1 MASRIQGI
9 TVEIGGDTTKLSK
22 ALESVNKSIKGTQSG
37 LKDVNKLLKLDPSNT
52 ELVVQKQKML
62 KDAIEA
68 TKEKL
73 ATLKTAAQQANEQ
86 LANGEITQQQYD
98 ALQREIVETEQNL
111 RSLQDQAA
119 TTNATLAK
127 IDEAGEKFQNIGSS
141 VENVGKKFLPVT
153 AAVTGLGTAA
163 VKTAADFDSEMSKV
177 SAISGATGD
186 DFDQLRAK
194 AREMGAKTKFSASE
208 AASAMEYM
216 AMAGWKTSDILS
228 ALAQEESNSISKNI
242 SWSIQK
248 RFQEGIAF
256 GNPRSVY
263 GYTDGETNKDWVIVE
278 EQARVVRFIFDEFL
292 LGKSSYKISN
302 ELNEKGIPSSKGT
315 KWQSES
321 VDFIL
326 RNEKYVGDCEMQK
339 TVTVDFLSHKTIPNN
354 GEAPKF
360 YVTDHHV
367 PIINRAVW
375 MRAQEILAHRKKNRT
390 KKKDEKREKRVGKD
404 VFDNL
409 VCGKCGA
416 PFYRRTLQARATHF
430 EDDRCLDACRSEL
443 LAQGSSPDDYY
454 ERYYYTYPVWRCSS
468 LKDTSPTND
477 GPFMGKA
484 DPDVAWHPIYIGEGD
499 AKCPSHFVY
508 ETAVKQ
514 SFMEMLY
521 AIKRDHEENGENAW
535 IDSEF
540 RMVYQKVQEHVAER
554 DSSRKTELDE
564 QILQLEEKMAQMQGR
579 LKEAVER
586 GRQKASP
593 EIDTYERLVDDLRER
608 LNEKMDERQQ
618 LSQEEQLLS
627 EMKHNY
633 DFFIRCLE
641 ALPEINKAGMKLN
654 VNGLDTDG
662 SCLRDFGGKARSKI
676 LSDIRR
682 GKRKMGADRVEQAPD
697 FLEFEKGVYFA
708 FIKEGIVDGDVITYT
723 TNFGVKLTSTGNS
736 RTLMAFI
743 GFRRCNP
750 NKTVEVLMDGW
761 QVNGL
766 CIRYHR
772 EKRKEKTA
780 HTLMIRKRKAQ
791 ERALLEQ
798 EA

>member
-1 MASRIQGI
+1 
-9 TVEIGGDTTKLSK
+9 
-22 ALESVNKSIKGTQSG
+22 
-37 LKDVNKLLKLDPSNT
+37 
-52 ELVVQKQKML
+52 
-62 KDAIEA
+62 
-68 TKEKL
+68 
-73 ATLKTAAQQANEQ
+73 
-86 LANGEITQQQYD
+86 
-98 ALQREIVETEQNL
+98 
-111 RSLQDQAA
+111 
-119 TTNATLAK
+119 
-127 IDEAGEKFQNIGSS
+127 
-141 VENVGKKFLPVT
+141 
-153 AAVTGLGTAA
+153 
-163 VKTAADFDSEMSKV
+163 
-177 SAISGATGD
+177 
-186 DFDQLRAK
+186 
-194 AREMGAKTKFSASE
+194 
-208 AASAMEYM
+208 
-216 AMAGWKTSDILS
+216 
-228 ALAQEESNSISKNI
+228 
-242 SWSIQK
+242 
-248 RFQEGIAF
+248 
-256 GNPRSVY
+256 
-263 GYTDGETNKDWVIVE
+263 
-278 EQARVVRFIFDEFL
+278 
-292 LGKSSYKISN
+292 
-302 ELNEKGIPSSKGT
+302 
-315 KWQSES
+315 
-321 VDFIL
+321 
-326 RNEKYVGDCEMQK
+326 
-339 TVTVDFLSHKTIPNN
+339 
-354 GEAPKF
+354 
-360 YVTDHHV
+360 
-367 PIINRAVW
+367 

-430 EDDRCLDACRSEL
+430 EDDRCLDACRIEL

-540 RMVYQKVQEHVAER
+540 RMIYQKVQEHVAEL

-641 ALPEINKAGMKLN
+641 ALPEVNKAGMKLN